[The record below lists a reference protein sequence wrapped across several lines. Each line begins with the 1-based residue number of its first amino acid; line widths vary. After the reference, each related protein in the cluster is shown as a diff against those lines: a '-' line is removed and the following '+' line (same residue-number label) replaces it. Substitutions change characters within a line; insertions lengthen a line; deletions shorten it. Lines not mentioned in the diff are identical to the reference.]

1 MAIQNDQDLLMEKE
15 IYELDL
21 LEIEIEIVN
30 QVTPWRTAIMKI
42 AKLIN

>member
-30 QVTPWRTAIMKI
+30 QVTPGRTAIMKI